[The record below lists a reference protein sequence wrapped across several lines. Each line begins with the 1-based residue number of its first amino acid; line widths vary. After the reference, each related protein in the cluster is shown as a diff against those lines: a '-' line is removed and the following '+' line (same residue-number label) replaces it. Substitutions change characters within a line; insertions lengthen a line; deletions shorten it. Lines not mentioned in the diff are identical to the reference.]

1 MTADERNYIHVEV
14 ISKMASNGLRTI
26 CLGYRDFK
34 DEPNFEQEE
43 EVTSQ
48 LTLLGIFG
56 IEDPVRPEVPESI
69 KKCPEAG
76 VTVRMVTGTVTAFST
91 NK

>member
-1 MTADERNYIHVEV
+1 MTADARNYIHVEV

-48 LTLLGIFG
+48 LTLVGSFG
-56 IEDPVRPEVPESI
+56 IEDPVGPEVYHKVPRGWSYSPYGYRYRSCFF
-69 KKCPEAG
+69 KQ
-76 VTVRMVTGTVTAFST
+76 
-91 NK
+91 